1 MHALCALS
9 ATNMHYKYWP
19 PKLLWHQ
26 SPKHNILNV
35 CLDVN
40 SFFMIEKNF
49 KKTKKLALSSELQIP
64 KGWRTKYSRNPL
76 AKMILFNPRRTGIL
90 KTFCKDDP
98 LGSKEGSYPHIIVT
112 RWSSCIQGGQIS
124 SYHCVKMILLDPRR
138 AFILTSLC
146 QYESLGSKEDRHPH
160 IIVSRWSS

>member
-1 MHALCALS
+1 MHALS

-19 PKLLWHQ
+19 PMLIWHQ
-26 SPKHNILNV
+26 SPKHKILDV
-35 CLDVN
+35 CLDFN
-40 SFFMIEKNF
+40 SFFTIEKNW

-64 KGWRTKYSRNPL
+64 KGWRTKCSRNPL

-90 KTFCKDDP
+90 KTMCKDDP

-124 SYHCVKMILLDPRR
+124 SYHCVKMILLDLRK
-138 AFILTSLC
+138 AGILTTYCRVLP
-146 QYESLGSKEDRHPH
+146 LGSKEGRYPK
-160 IIVSRWSS
+160 IIV